1 MLDAGRRQFI
11 TLLLGSA
18 AAAWPLAARAQ
29 QPNVP
34 VVGFLHLGSAQSRRQ
49 HLVAFRQGLAETGY
63 FEGHNVVIEYRWAE
77 ERYDRLPALAADLV
91 QRQVAVI
98 ATPQG
103 TPAALAAKAATST
116 IPIAF
121 CVGND
126 PVRLGLVASLNRPG
140 GNATG
145 VHGFGLSLGP
155 KRLGLIHEAL
165 PQASPIAVLRHP
177 NSPIAESATAE
188 LHSAAAAVGKT
199 IEIFDARNSE
209 EIDQAFA
216 QLVQR
221 KAGGLIM
228 VPDSVLTSR
237 WIQIITQV
245 TRHAIPAV
253 FQGRE
258 WVEAGGLMSYGTN
271 SLDIYRQVGVY
282 AGRILKGAK
291 PADLPVEQATK
302 FEFILNLQTAKIFGV
317 QIPPTLSARADEVI
331 E

>member
-1 MLDAGRRQFI
+1 MTAKMKRREFI
-11 TLLLGSA
+11 TLLGGA
-18 AAAWPLAARAQ
+18 TAAWSLAARAQ

-34 VVGFLHLGSAQSRRQ
+34 VVGFLHLGSPQSRRQ
-49 HLVAFRQGLAETGY
+49 QLVAFRQGLAETGY

-98 ATPQG
+98 ATPLS

-121 CVGND
+121 SVGND

-145 VHGFGLSLGP
+145 VHALGLGLGP

-209 EIDQAFA
+209 EIDQAFT

-221 KAGGLIM
+221 KAGGLIII
-228 VPDSVLTSR
+228 PDSVFTTRL
-237 WIQIITQV
+237 IQIITQA

-253 FQGRE
+253 FQGRD

-271 SLDIYRQVGVY
+271 GLDVYRQVGVY
-282 AGRILKGAK
+282 TGRILKGAK
-291 PADLPVEQATK
+291 PADLPIEQSTK

-317 QIPPTLSARADEVI
+317 EIPPTLSARADEVI

>member
-1 MLDAGRRQFI
+1 
-11 TLLLGSA
+11 
-18 AAAWPLAARAQ
+18 
-29 QPNVP
+29 
-34 VVGFLHLGSAQSRRQ
+34 
-49 HLVAFRQGLAETGY
+49 
-63 FEGHNVVIEYRWAE
+63 
-77 ERYDRLPALAADLV
+77 
-91 QRQVAVI
+91 
-98 ATPQG
+98 
-103 TPAALAAKAATST
+103 
-116 IPIAF
+116 
-121 CVGND
+121 
-126 PVRLGLVASLNRPG
+126 
-140 GNATG
+140 
-145 VHGFGLSLGP
+145 
-155 KRLGLIHEAL
+155 
-165 PQASPIAVLRHP
+165 
-177 NSPIAESATAE
+177 

-245 TRHAIPAV
+245 ARHAIPAV

-271 SLDIYRQVGVY
+271 SFDIYRQVGVY